1 MADERG
7 SHGADAPD
15 GEASYALIPIRRDLV
30 AEIDSVRDELSRSEY
45 LRLLLRQAQE
55 QPLATESGSRRMS
68 TGPVRSSEA
77 DSTVK
82 KDASDISATAGPDHD
97 HVEPVTGG
105 ETASAQSTD
114 RSTVENEHRRRS
126 SDGGVRA
133 PRATDAHRSNDTS
146 HQSCD
151 GTHEVDR
158 QSCRHAPATS
168 DTDTGWEVE
177 QSQPTQEAAATPSE
191 RTSADEAVGEQTT
204 ATTEATPSNEQGGPR
219 RPSEVGDARGAV
231 DEAAGDPNPDPD
243 PSVGFLSTGWHLS
256 IGGFIM
262 VWALAVGLYGAG
274 DSVTTIYALAS
285 GTAVETNPIIRAAI
299 NIHPL
304 VMLVVKLVIIGGLFK
319 LADNLSSKVHPAID
333 DQLAV
338 LIPAILTVIGGYGT
352 FVNLQNLSG
361 AMIPYVLLSIIFLGV
376 AGGATVA
383 LYKGLPLKG
392 EQLRNYQFSRPLSSV
407 DRES

>member
-1 MADERG
+1 MPDKRG
-7 SHGADAPD
+7 SHGVDAPD

-77 DSTVK
+77 DSTVE
-82 KDASDISATAGPDHD
+82 KDASDIGATAGPDPD

-105 ETASAQSTD
+105 ETAAAQSTD

-146 HQSCD
+146 HQSRD
-151 GTHEVDR
+151 GTHEADR
-158 QSCRHAPATS
+158 QSRRHAPATS

-177 QSQPTQEAAATPSE
+177 QSQPTQETAATPSE
-191 RTSADEAVGEQTT
+191 RTSANATAGEQTT
-204 ATTEATPSNEQGGPR
+204 TEVTPSNGQGGPR
-219 RPSEVGDARGAV
+219 RPSEVGDTRSAV
-231 DEAAGDPNPDPD
+231 DETAGDSDPDPD
-243 PSVGFLSTGWHLS
+243 SSVGILSTNWHLS

-262 VWALAVGLYGAG
+262 IWALAVGLYGAG
-274 DSVTTIYALAS
+274 DSVTTIYALAA
-285 GTAVETNPIIRAAI
+285 GAAVETNPIIRAAI

-304 VMLVVKLVIIGGLFK
+304 VMLIVKLVIIGGLFK
-319 LADNLSSKVHPAID
+319 LADNLGSKAYPAID

-338 LIPAILTVIGGYGT
+338 LIPAILSVIGGYGT

-361 AMIPYVLLSIIFLGV
+361 TMIPYVLFSILFLGV

-383 LYKGLPLKG
+383 LYKGLPLEGK
-392 EQLRNYQFSRPLSSV
+392 QLRNYQFSRPLSSV
-407 DRES
+407 DRESNS